1 MGVVVGVD
9 VGGSGLRCQSVVDG
23 VPGPVRS
30 GAGLRIGPAGID
42 VVALVDSVVPLV
54 PAGPDVLVWSMRGLL
69 ALADPNAGHGA
80 GPTNGVGAHD
90 VWVCGDALAA
100 MVGAVGSVRPGA
112 VVAAGTGAVA
122 FATDF
127 DQVWRRV
134 DGWGHILGDR
144 GSSVWVGL
152 QALEAALMTLDG
164 VTPGGEALLAAA
176 TEQLGPPETWP
187 RLAMTR
193 PDAIA
198 VIAGVAPL
206 VTALAATDEVAARI
220 CAQAGRELAHSLAA
234 AAAGIDGVSLSRTG
248 GLLSAAPVQE
258 AFDAE
263 AAALGLEV
271 QPPAG
276 TGLDG
281 AVLLAEHLAAGREL
295 AGHAAYLQRG

>member
-1 MGVVVGVD
+1 VGVVVGVD

-23 VPGPVRS
+23 VRGPVLS
-30 GAGLRIGPAGID
+30 GAGLHLGPDGID
-42 VVALVDSVVPLV
+42 VEALVDSIVPLV
-54 PAGPDVLVWSMRGLL
+54 PAGSDVLVWSMRGLL
-69 ALADPNAGHGA
+69 ALADPVAVMALVRNR
-80 GPTNGVGAHD
+80 VGAQE

-100 MVGAVGSVRPGA
+100 MVGAVGSVRPGG

-127 DQVWRRV
+127 GAVWRRV

-152 QALEAALMTLDG
+152 QALAAALTTHDG
-164 VTPGGEALLAAA
+164 VAPGGEALLAAA
-176 TEQLGPPETWP
+176 TERLGPPETWP

-198 VIAGVAPL
+198 VIASVAPT
-206 VTALAATDEVAARI
+206 VTALAATDAVAARI

-248 GLLSAAPVQE
+248 GLLSAPAVHE

-263 AAALGLEV
+263 AVRLGLDV
-271 QPPAG
+271 QPPVG

-281 AVLLAEHLAAGREL
+281 AVLLAEYLATGKEL
-295 AGHAAYLQRG
+295 GGHTGFLQRG

>member
-9 VGGSGLRCQSVVDG
+9 VGGSGLRCQSVTEG
-23 VPGPVRS
+23 VAGPVRS
-30 GAGLRIGPAGID
+30 GAGLHIGSAGID
-42 VVALVDSVVPLV
+42 VEALIDSVVPLV
-54 PAGPDVLVWSMRGLL
+54 QGAPDVLVWSMRGLL
-69 ALADPNAGHGA
+69 ALADPAQVIALVHER
-80 GPTNGVGAHD
+80 VGAHE

-127 DQVWRRV
+127 EQVWRRV
-134 DGWGHILGDR
+134 DGWGHVLGDR

-152 QALEAALMTLDG
+152 RALEAALMTLDG
-164 VTPGGEALLAAA
+164 VTLGGEALLAAA
-176 TEQLGPPETWP
+176 TEQLGPPEMWP

-193 PDAIA
+193 SDSIA

-206 VTALAATDEVAARI
+206 VTGLAPTDEVAARI

-234 AAAGIDGVSLSRTG
+234 AASGIDGVRLSRTG
-248 GLLSAAPVQE
+248 GLLGAAPVRD

-263 AAALGLEV
+263 AASLGLDV
-271 QPPAG
+271 RPPAG

-281 AVLLAEHLAAGREL
+281 AVLLAQHVAAGQEL
-295 AGHAAYLQRG
+295 TGHAAYLRRG